1 MGYTPTKKTVSIPR
15 PQGKTQG
22 NPNQTNAPT
31 QTQAHIA
38 VAGKNRVSTP
48 SETSGAR
55 GGHAVG
61 TGSKSQK
68 KYS

>member
-1 MGYTPTKKTVSIPR
+1 MGYNPTKSTVKIPR
-15 PQGKTQG
+15 PSGVTQG
-22 NPNQTNAPT
+22 NANKTSAPT

-38 VAGKNRVSTP
+38 VGGKNRVGSP
-48 SETSGAR
+48 SDTSGAR

-61 TGSKSQK
+61 TGSRTQR